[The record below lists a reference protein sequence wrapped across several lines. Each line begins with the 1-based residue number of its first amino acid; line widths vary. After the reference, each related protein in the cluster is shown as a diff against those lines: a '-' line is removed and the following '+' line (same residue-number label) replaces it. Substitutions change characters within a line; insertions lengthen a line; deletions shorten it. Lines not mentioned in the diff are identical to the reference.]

1 MNAFAERFNR
11 TLQEEATFPLFSEP
25 IEVWN
30 RFLSHYLMQY
40 NFFRPHHSL
49 EYKTPIEHSWE
60 KKKSPIVDPYIGSTK
75 SFKKAQQ

>member
-49 EYKTPIEHSWE
+49 EYKTL
-60 KKKSPIVDPYIGSTK
+60 
-75 SFKKAQQ
+75 